1 MSIRK
6 EQAFIQEM
14 LPEAKAKREA
24 ALKRLAEDGQQI
36 ESDTAGPVSKC
47 PCCQSVEVE
56 CCNCASQFSL
66 APVAQ
71 QPQEPLALSEQDA
84 TAWSHRVE
92 GARRMVQHGS
102 VCREDIAIIAVDALL
117 KKQEPRKPQGDSK

>member
-56 CCNCASQFSL
+56 CCNCAAQFSL

-71 QPQEPLALSEQDA
+71 HP
-84 TAWSHRVE
+84 
-92 GARRMVQHGS
+92 
-102 VCREDIAIIAVDALL
+102 
-117 KKQEPRKPQGDSK
+117 QEPRKPLTEAQIDTLWLQRDCLDAIKAGDILAQVRSFARAIEAAHGIGEEGK